1 MLKRGAFTGFALFS
15 LLAAAACGPANP
27 TATPTVAGALV
38 QLSAN
43 PTPIVAGICAGCG
56 DENTT
61 EREAVTD
68 LTIQET
74 HGVGGTV
81 TLIELTLKDASGAVI
96 ASGQFDSS
104 GVIFFAGSDQLPA
117 SSSLV
122 AANIGVHYPGS
133 EAGKTATLTYTV
145 HVTDDLGNQITVELA
160 VPVTT

>member
-1 MLKRGAFTGFALFS
+1 
-15 LLAAAACGPANP
+15 
-27 TATPTVAGALV
+27 VI

-43 PTPIVAGICAGCG
+43 PNPITGRICAGCG

-61 EREAVTD
+61 DREAVTD
-68 LTIQET
+68 LSIQET
-74 HGVGGTV
+74 NGVGGIV
-81 TLIELTLKDASGAVI
+81 TLIELSLKDSDGAVI

-104 GVIFFAGSDQLPA
+104 GVVFFAGSDQLPA
-117 SSSLV
+117 SGSLV

-133 EAGKTATLTYTV
+133 QAGKSATLTYTV